1 LLRHRPSGV
10 PIEVSIAWLPFEEQ
24 ALARANE
31 VRLGTAS
38 VPTAT
43 AEDLVVYKAVA
54 WRERDR
60 WDIER
65 LLVLHADRIDL
76 TRVRE
81 RVAEFANVLE
91 RPDLASEFEDLVRR
105 TKSDP

>member
-1 LLRHRPSGV
+1 
-10 PIEVSIAWLPFEEQ
+10 
-24 ALARANE
+24 
-31 VRLGTAS
+31 LGTAS